1 VWFAD
6 QDTLM
11 THKTCVERHATCNAT
26 PKQLVLPLILA
37 LVMGMAPGNSSAQKV
52 ERSGKEV
59 VDAVCIA
66 CHGTGA
72 NGAPKIGDKKA
83 WSKLASRGL
92 TGLSQSA
99 LKGIR
104 NMPPH
109 GGNPTLTDTEVER
122 AITYMVNQSGG
133 HWTEPVSTTAPAA
146 ERSGGEIVK
155 AQCVKCHEAGVGG
168 APKIGDRTAWIPRL
182 KQGVDP
188 LVRSAINGHGGM
200 PPRGG
205 VANLTDREIR
215 NAIIYMFN
223 PVTVATQTSPV
234 ASAVTGQDFAVVG
247 GTTVYF
253 GVVSA
258 NVIRRHPKEYPQKVY
273 GVAPAGPAQY
283 YVTIA
288 LFDAPSGQRIDGAVV
303 KARVSTTAGA
313 GPEKT
318 LEPITIADSRSYG
331 NYFVMGGA
339 GPYKVTVHI
348 RRPGSSDAIQAQ
360 FEYTHQ

>member
-1 VWFAD
+1 
-6 QDTLM
+6 M
-11 THKTCVERHATCNAT
+11 CNA
-26 PKQLVLPLILA
+26 KAARLVVPLILA
-37 LVMGMAPGNSSAQKV
+37 MALWIAPGTGSAQNV

-104 NMPPH
+104 KMPPH
-109 GGNPTLTDTEVER
+109 GGNLTLSDTEVER

-133 HWTEPVSTTAPAA
+133 HWTEPVSTIAPAA
-146 ERSGGEIVK
+146 ERSGAEIVK

-215 NAIIYMFN
+215 NAIVYMFN
-223 PVTVATQTSPV
+223 PVAVATQTSPV
-234 ASAVTGQDFAVVG
+234 AKAVTGQDVAVVG
-247 GTTVYF
+247 GTTVHF

-258 NVIRRHPKEYPQKVY
+258 DVIRTHPKEYPQKVY

-283 YVTIA
+283 YVTVA
-288 LFDAPSGQRIDGAVV
+288 LFDTTSGQRIEDAMV
-303 KARVSTTAGA
+303 KARVSTAAGA
-313 GPEKT
+313 GAEKT
-318 LEPITIADSRSYG
+318 LQPITIANSRSYG

-348 RRPGSSDAIQAQ
+348 RRPGTSDAIQAQ